1 MTSSFCIPTVLSNG
15 SGKSNFLQI
24 YNDTHFYGVF
34 NSVINVVI
42 YHYEMS
48 SDEGLLEFIIFP
60 FESNQFSCWQRANMF
75 RIKLLRYA

>member
-1 MTSSFCIPTVLSNG
+1 MVLGKVTSYN
-15 SGKSNFLQI
+15 I
-24 YNDTHFYGVF
+24 YYDTHFYGVF

-60 FESNQFSCWQRANMF
+60 FESN
-75 RIKLLRYA
+75 